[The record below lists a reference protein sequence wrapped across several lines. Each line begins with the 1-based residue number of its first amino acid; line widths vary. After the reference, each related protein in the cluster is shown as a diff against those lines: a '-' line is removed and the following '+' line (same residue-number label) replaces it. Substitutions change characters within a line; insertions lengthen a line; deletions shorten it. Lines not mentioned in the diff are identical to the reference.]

1 MNLLER
7 TCPDCRGEGK
17 QTGDG
22 GGMDGGGNYHQPP
35 CATCDDEGQVVP
47 AHAYRGAVDHE
58 RALAEAILSLADS
71 AGMPDSFRETDSRM
85 ILARETLDRLG
96 GQ

>member
-1 MNLLER
+1 MSDIER
-7 TCPDCRGEGK
+7 DRDWTIYFR
-17 QTGDG
+17 DG
-22 GGMDGGGNYHQPP
+22 SLIPP
-35 CATCDDEGQVVP
+35 AVHPGHNRRDQVGWERMEVVR
-47 AHAYRGAVDHE
+47 ADAYRGAVDHE

>member
-1 MNLLER
+1 MTVIER

-22 GGMDGGGNYHQPP
+22 GGMDGGGNYHHPP
-35 CATCDDEGQVVP
+35 CETCDDEGQVVP
-47 AHAYRGAVDHE
+47 AHAYRGAVDLLRRLHE
-58 RALAEAILSLADS
+58 WANLDDDALDDEARAEKDEVLALV
-71 AGMPDSFRETDSRM
+71 
-85 ILARETLDRLG
+85 DRYLG